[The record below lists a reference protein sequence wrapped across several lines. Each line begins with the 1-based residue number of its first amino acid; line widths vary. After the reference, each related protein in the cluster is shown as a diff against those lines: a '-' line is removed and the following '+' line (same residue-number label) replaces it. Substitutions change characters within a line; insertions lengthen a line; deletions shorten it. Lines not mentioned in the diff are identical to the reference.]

1 MVMYSPALLCPG
13 TVNIPENVSLMQK
26 YLSLLS
32 AVTVTALSK
41 SNAGITAEHIS
52 TNFCGVLPV
61 LHTFKCRK

>member
-1 MVMYSPALLCPG
+1 MVTYGPALPFPS
-13 TVNIPENVSLMQK
+13 TVNIPESVSVMQN

-32 AVTVTALSK
+32 AMTVIALSK

-61 LHTFKCRK
+61 